1 METVYIVAIVTTGV
15 AVLLLAFILRDRLTR
30 LGLRFRGHSLDL
42 NAARDPGPPQLRGPG
57 IVLDNSRIDRST
69 VKVRGSRFIS
79 RRSRVKRSELET
91 SSTPPP
97 VDGSSE

>member
-15 AVLLLAFILRDRLTR
+15 AVLLLAVIFRDRLTR
-30 LGLRFRGHSLDL
+30 LALRFRGNGLDL
-42 NAARDPGPPQLRGPG
+42 QAARDPGPPTLDGPG

-79 RRSRVKRSELET
+79 RRSRVERSNLET
-91 SSTPPP
+91 SSSPPP
-97 VDGSSE
+97 ADSAGE